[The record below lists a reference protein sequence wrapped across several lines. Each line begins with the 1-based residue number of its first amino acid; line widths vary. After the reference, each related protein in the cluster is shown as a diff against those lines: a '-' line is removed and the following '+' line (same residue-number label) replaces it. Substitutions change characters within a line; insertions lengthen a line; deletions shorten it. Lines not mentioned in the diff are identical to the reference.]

1 MRAVRSLANP
11 KSITISD
18 GFLSLWAVTNGG
30 FSFWF
35 YYAASAVPSFS
46 FTMGNAYVAD
56 IMPGKYRA
64 TFFSFNSAV
73 FSLVSIPAAAIAG
86 MFDHIMWP
94 AILAFSCQVIG
105 LLWALFA
112 ITETL
117 PDDERRPFDWKDKTE
132 LMEVA
137 NAFKQ
142 MKIVNRN
149 PIFRRLALTLLLS
162 SACSYGMYNLQT
174 VYFRQELEFTKDN

>member
-1 MRAVRSLANP
+1 MRAVCLANP
-11 KSITISD
+11 KGVTISD

-73 FSLVSIPAAAIAG
+73 FSLVSIPAAAIARLVVELP
-86 MFDHIMWP
+86 HVVR
-94 AILAFSCQVIG
+94 LG
-105 LLWALFA
+105 LLV
-112 ITETL
+112 
-117 PDDERRPFDWKDKTE
+117 DELLDHDAHGPVQ
-132 LMEVA
+132 VA
-137 NAFKQ
+137 PPP
-142 MKIVNRN
+142 R
-149 PIFRRLALTLLLS
+149 
-162 SACSYGMYNLQT
+162 
-174 VYFRQELEFTKDN
+174 